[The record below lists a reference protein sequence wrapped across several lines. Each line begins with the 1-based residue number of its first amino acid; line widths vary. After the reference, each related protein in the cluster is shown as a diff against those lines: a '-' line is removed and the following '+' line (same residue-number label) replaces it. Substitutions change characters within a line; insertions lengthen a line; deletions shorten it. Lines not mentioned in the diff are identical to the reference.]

1 MDSITAKAF
10 GILEMKKLLISM
22 MEKPREEKE
31 PLVQGILSGIIV
43 IRKELEIL
51 MKV

>member
-1 MDSITAKAF
+1 MDSITEKAY
-10 GILEMKKLLISM
+10 GILEMKKLLISI

-31 PLVQGILSGIIV
+31 PLVQRILSDIIA
-43 IRKELEIL
+43 IRSELETL